1 MFCFSLASVLTE
13 TVIDVYSTT
22 ASSRGF
28 TSHLIGTADF
38 QSGASYSTAFRNN
51 PIPDRVR
58 ITSGSDATGWYTVYP
73 GATYETPCSSGAG
86 TGCNSVSLRL
96 NPVSGSPKHPTLF
109 TSSLLAMAAESAS
122 TSASIA
128 RPCHSRATA
137 TAGKRATRWGRQI
150 TRIVSAPYA
159 AGAAGGPTRWSD
171 GVTWPPR
178 CSSAP
183 RRHPRPRIHPRL
195 LRPRLRHLC
204 TRRPHQPCRLRWL
217 HRLHRRRCPRSSPAK
232 RLHPCPQ
239 LPYCRPHHLPHPCCR
254 PHFRRLPP
262 CHHPCCR
269 RRPVLPPLVAPT
281 PTHAAPTQ
289 PMPMRGGGSMPTGWM
304 RSGSPPNAA
313 ASSALAP
320 TFRTAL
326 PRWTCAATEK
336 YDSTQGWMGHRSRPC
351 GAWGRMRCRTWE
363 ALASGMS
370 VTVWESEVAGWSC
383 RRVPHVGD

>member
-137 TAGKRATRWGRQI
+137 TAGKRATRWGRRI

-178 CSSAP
+178 CSLHTRPAPARRCTKRRRAAGASRPTSSASP
-183 RRHPRPRIHPRL
+183 TSRAAPPTPPPSATTPSPTGCASLLAATRL
-195 LRPRLRHLC
+195 AGTPC
-204 TRRPHQPCRLRWL
+204 TRGRRT
-217 HRLHRRRCPRSSPAK
+217 RRRAHPA
-232 RLHPCPQ
+232 P
-239 LPYCRPHHLPHPCCR
+239 
-254 PHFRRLPP
+254 
-262 CHHPCCR
+262 
-269 RRPVLPPLVAPT
+269 A
-281 PTHAAPTQ
+281 
-289 PMPMRGGGSMPTGWM
+289 RG
-304 RSGSPPNAA
+304 
-313 ASSALAP
+313 
-320 TFRTAL
+320 
-326 PRWTCAATEK
+326 AT
-336 YDSTQGWMGHRSRPC
+336 R
-351 GAWGRMRCRTWE
+351 
-363 ALASGMS
+363 
-370 VTVWESEVAGWSC
+370 
-383 RRVPHVGD
+383 